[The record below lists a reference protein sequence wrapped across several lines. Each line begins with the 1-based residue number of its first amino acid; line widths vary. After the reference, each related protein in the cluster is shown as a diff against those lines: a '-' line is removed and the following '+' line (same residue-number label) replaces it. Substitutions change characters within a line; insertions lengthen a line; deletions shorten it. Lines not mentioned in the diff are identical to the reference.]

1 MELEYLKSC
10 LKKRVNLTRLY
21 PQLKG
26 RHDFF
31 NDHLEKVNEGIE
43 LLEMAYRLTQKGKD
57 YLNQLGKKIIESH
70 LSDIFL
76 LGLISVLL
84 TFKSIKCQLSGFV
97 VLLYSDSYSY
107 RADR

>member
-57 YLNQLGKKIIESH
+57 YFNQLGKKFIEMCSEELKNH
-70 LSDIFL
+70 QNSFSTPFGNAIHE
-76 LGLISVLL
+76 SEYE
-84 TFKSIKCQLSGFV
+84 
-97 VLLYSDSYSY
+97 LYSVALD
-107 RADR
+107 AFQND

>member
-43 LLEMAYRLTQKGKD
+43 LLKMADRLTQKGKD
-57 YLNQLGKKIIESH
+57 YLNQLGKKFIEIRSEELKNH
-70 LSDIFL
+70 QNRFSTPFGNAIHE
-76 LGLISVLL
+76 SEYE
-84 TFKSIKCQLSGFV
+84 
-97 VLLYSDSYSY
+97 LYSVALD
-107 RADR
+107 AFQND

>member
-10 LKKRVNLTRLY
+10 LKKRLELSRLY

-43 LLEMAYRLTQKGKD
+43 LLEMADRLTQKGKE
-57 YLNQLGKKIIESH
+57 YLNQLGKKFIEIRDEELKNHQNRFSTPFGNAIH
-70 LSDIFL
+70 EAEYE
-76 LGLISVLL
+76 
-84 TFKSIKCQLSGFV
+84 
-97 VLLYSDSYSY
+97 LYSVALD
-107 RADR
+107 AFQND

>member
-10 LKKRVNLTRLY
+10 LKKRLELSRLY

-43 LLEMAYRLTQKGKD
+43 LLEMADRLTQKRMETFS
-57 YLNQLGKKIIESH
+57 KISFIYENEA
-70 LSDIFL
+70 
-76 LGLISVLL
+76 
-84 TFKSIKCQLSGFV
+84 
-97 VLLYSDSYSY
+97 
-107 RADR
+107 R